1 MTISFDCPECGRNY
15 VLKDELAGKK
25 IKCKGCEA
33 AIRVPESAAAEDDFD
48 DLPIEESTGSA
59 EDDFLQDL
67 NRKSKGWGTRS
78 SPASRKPAKPNKS
91 STGMITGAKWALGI
105 GGGLLGVLLLCCGVP
120 SLFGLF
126 AFRHFTVGE
135 TAPAGMSFE
144 QWRASIPTKLTEHG
158 PSPQDY
164 EDEEMPPDVT
174 QVMYP
179 SGDLQLKA
187 CVYRPPGVEEP
198 RPALVYFHGGFAFGV
213 EDLTETCQPFMDA
226 GFVVMGPML
235 RGENGNPGEFQMF
248 YGEIDDARAACQ
260 WLAQQPYVNKDR
272 IYTFGHSIGGG
283 VSAMLSMMD
292 NVPIRHGGSS
302 GGMYDQLTFLGWND
316 MIPFENTPR
325 ERSVRLLVGN
335 TQLMQRTH
343 YAYVGIDDDPFDD
356 VVEKLHSTPVE
367 KLKVET
373 VPGDHFTSFDESIRR
388 YLKVVEANP

>member
-33 AIRVPESAAAEDDFD
+33 AIRVPEATADDDFED
-48 DLPIEESTGSA
+48 FPETESTGNA

-67 NRKSKGWGTRS
+67 NRKSKGRS
-78 SPASRKPAKPNKS
+78 SSAPKPARKS
-91 STGMITGAKWALGI
+91 SKSKKSSGMSSGAKWAIGI
-105 GGGLLGVLLLCCGVP
+105 GGGLVAVLLLCCGAP
-120 SLFGLF
+120 ALFGLF
-126 AFRHFTVGE
+126 AFRHFSVGE
-135 TAPAGMSFE
+135 TAPAGMTFE
-144 QWRASIPTKLTEHG
+144 QWRAQSPTQLKEHG
-158 PSPQDY
+158 PSPQGYDV
-164 EDEEMPPDVT
+164 EEMPPNITAVI
-174 QVMYP
+174 YP
-179 SGDLQLKA
+179 SGNLQLKA

-213 EDLTETCQPFMDA
+213 GDLTETCQPFMDA

-343 YAYVGIDDDPFDD
+343 YAYIGIDDDPFDD
-356 VVEKLHSTPVE
+356 VVEKLQASPVE

>member
-1 MTISFDCPECGRNY
+1 MTISFDCPECGRSY
-15 VLKDELAGKK
+15 DLKDELAGKK
-25 IKCKGCEA
+25 IKCKGCDA
-33 AIRVPESAAAEDDFD
+33 AIRVPAAAEELD
-48 DLPIEESTGSA
+48 DLTEDDGLNNP
-59 EDDFLQDL
+59 EDDFLKEL
-67 NRKSKGWGTRS
+67 NRKSTRRGS
-78 SPASRKPAKPNKS
+78 SSGSSKPKKTKASS
-91 STGMITGAKWALGI
+91 SGMSTGAKWAI
-105 GGGLLGVLLLCCGVP
+105 GLSVVFGGLVVVCCGGP
-120 SLFGLF
+120 AIFGLF
-126 AFRHFTVGE
+126 AFRQFTVGE

-144 QWRASIPTKLTEHG
+144 QWRASSPTKLTQHG
-158 PSPQDY
+158 PSPQPY
-164 EDEEMPPDVT
+164 EDEPLPPDVT
-174 QVMYP
+174 QIIYP
-179 SGDLQLKA
+179 SGNLQLKA

-235 RGENGNPGEFQMF
+235 RGENGNPGEFEMF

-302 GGMYDQLTFLGWND
+302 GGMYDQLTFLGWMD
-316 MIPFENTPR
+316 TIPFENTPR

-356 VVEKLHSTPVE
+356 VVEKLQKSTTE

-388 YLKVVEANP
+388 YLKVVEADR